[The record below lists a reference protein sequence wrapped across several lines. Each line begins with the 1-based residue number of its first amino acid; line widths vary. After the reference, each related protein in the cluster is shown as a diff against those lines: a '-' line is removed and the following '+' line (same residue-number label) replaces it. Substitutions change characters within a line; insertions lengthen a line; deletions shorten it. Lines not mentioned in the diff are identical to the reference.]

1 MGAAVS
7 DEVKKKRGIQAEM
20 LVGISAVFIGLCA
33 LFVSLYEAKL
43 MREEQRSSVLPI
55 LELARSYYAR
65 SGDDADGRWRLT
77 FHAENVGIG
86 PARVLDFKVTVDG
99 VAYSTWSDAL
109 EALVDEDVEIAGGQS
124 TINGRTIP
132 AERMITMFDLDTA
145 GVAREIVE
153 GMNSGRLNFEACYC
167 SVFDECWKTD
177 YQADLNSARPVQQ
190 CLRDKDS
197 FTQ

>member
-1 MGAAVS
+1 MS

-20 LVGISAVFIGLCA
+20 LVGVSAVFIGVCA

-43 MREEQRSSVLPI
+43 MRAEQRSSVLPI

-65 SGDDADGRWRLT
+65 SNDDEQGKWRLT

-99 VAYSTWSDAL
+99 QAYPTWHEAL
-109 EALVDEDVEIAGGQS
+109 EALVDEDVEIFGGQS

-132 AERMITMFDLDTA
+132 AERMVTMFDLDTA
-145 GVAREIVE
+145 DVAREIVE
-153 GMNSGRLNFEACYC
+153 GMNDGRLNFEACYC
-167 SVFDECWKTD
+167 SVFDECWTTNYQTD
-177 YQADLNSARPVQQ
+177 LAAARPVQQ
-190 CLRDKDS
+190 CVRDGDS